1 MKFGVFFA
9 ALTMVSAHVLA
20 QSGNAPPAFLDAQ
33 ASDPV
38 TMGWMVGSPP
48 PANRVIRFA
57 DGSYFRFPQ
66 TRWTFSNY
74 RQLVPTRPVERGTMP
89 AIALKSALRPEL
101 EAVRFK
107 KLDSDETFSFGDMYA
122 KTYADGIVV
131 LHRGQVV
138 YEKYSG
144 ALKPDG
150 QHAVASLTKSFV
162 GILGASMVADGTLDE
177 KAPVSKYLPELKDGG
192 FGDATIRQLLDMT
205 TGLQYSENYADPNAQ
220 VWSHVRAGGVLPKPA
235 NYTGPQTFYE
245 FLLTVQKEGEH
256 GRAFAYKTV
265 NSDVMA
271 WVIARVTGKSMSEM
285 FSERIWRK
293 LGVEH
298 DAYFTVDSIGTE
310 FAGGG
315 LNTNLRD
322 MARFGEMMRNN
333 GRVGS
338 QQVVPQAVVA
348 DIAKGA
354 SPEQFAQAGY
364 PWLKGWSYRNMW
376 WISHNSHGAYMARGI
391 HGQSLYI
398 DPKAEMVIARFGSHP
413 IASGN
418 ANDPFTLPAFAA
430 MADALMK
437 RP

>member
-220 VWSHVRAGGVLPKPA
+220 VWSHVRAGGFCPNRPITQALRPFMSFCSPCKKRVNTAGPLPTKP
-235 NYTGPQTFYE
+235 
-245 FLLTVQKEGEH
+245 
-256 GRAFAYKTV
+256 
-265 NSDVMA
+265 
-271 WVIARVTGKSMSEM
+271 
-285 FSERIWRK
+285 
-293 LGVEH
+293 
-298 DAYFTVDSIGTE
+298 SIRT
-310 FAGGG
+310 
-315 LNTNLRD
+315 
-322 MARFGEMMRNN
+322 
-333 GRVGS
+333 
-338 QQVVPQAVVA
+338 
-348 DIAKGA
+348 
-354 SPEQFAQAGY
+354 
-364 PWLKGWSYRNMW
+364 
-376 WISHNSHGAYMARGI
+376 
-391 HGQSLYI
+391 
-398 DPKAEMVIARFGSHP
+398 
-413 IASGN
+413 
-418 ANDPFTLPAFAA
+418 
-430 MADALMK
+430 
-437 RP
+437 